1 MERKMISVVEMEN
14 HEKQSLEFAKE
25 RSDGA
30 ACAIKNSLVPLL
42 PDNINKDTKRDTPHS
57 AINIVS
63 APTQPPNGTSYSW
76 HAPSDAQPGSNQL
89 PEERGPVATKE

>member
-63 APTQPPNGTSYSW
+63 APTQPPNGTSYS
-76 HAPSDAQPGSNQL
+76 
-89 PEERGPVATKE
+89 